1 TVPTSHLCCRPR
13 SYHAR
18 RRFSLLLRPPAPHAP
33 TPSAAGPRTAAPPH
47 PRPLEIARSRSRPSL
62 VLLPA
67 LAPADAVALPYPPPK
82 RSGATWLP
90 APGASPTPPQRMEL
104 FDGMVQPIFRS
115 TGSSRCG
122 NSPRLVESQRGSLL
136 EGPLGAYS
144 EVRRRGFKQQRRPPP
159 PTRSR
164 SVPFLSDGQSI
175 FGEHCHATAQL
186 EHLQD
191 SRIWLARCGVSVDGR
206 SGRSKDTYVKLTPL
220 FFPGSMTVSEGLAVS
235 IGGGPGSIH
244 YVPRSLVYCHGI

>member
-1 TVPTSHLCCRPR
+1 PHHVFTSTVPTSHLCCRPR

-18 RRFSLLLRPPAPHAP
+18 RRFSLLLRPAAPHAP

-82 RSGATWLP
+82 RSGATWLL

-122 NSPRLVESQRGSLL
+122 NSPRLVESQQGSLL

-159 PTRSR
+159 PTRSSEHGSWDKVAPYSDVMELTTFMQIGAL
-164 SVPFLSDGQSI
+164 SVRWP
-175 FGEHCHATAQL
+175 
-186 EHLQD
+186 EHL
-191 SRIWLARCGVSVDGR
+191 W
-206 SGRSKDTYVKLTPL
+206 
-220 FFPGSMTVSEGLAVS
+220 
-235 IGGGPGSIH
+235 
-244 YVPRSLVYCHGI
+244 